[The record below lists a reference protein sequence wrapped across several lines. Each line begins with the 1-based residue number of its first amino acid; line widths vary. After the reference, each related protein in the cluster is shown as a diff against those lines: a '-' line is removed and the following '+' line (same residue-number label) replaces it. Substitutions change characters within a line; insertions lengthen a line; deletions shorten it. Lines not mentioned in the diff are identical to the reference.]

1 VNTAHAA
8 DTIPF
13 AYHELTYTANF
24 TSTIP
29 QFELDLKIIRNEIN
43 SSQTTISL
51 QIYLEDV
58 TDDISI
64 EKSRGDILV
73 QEEGGSDRILTIFLP
88 VGIPSGTQL
97 LLKFK
102 GALLPIAN
110 AEIVHGISS
119 NSEFKLFAMTA
130 LLPAGTKIIGMSP
143 PAHEQYSYASYD
155 EYKWNYVNKKFASI
169 NIQYIL
175 PFSIKDIHVQ
185 WIAKVNSVYQ
195 GRSGDFIILVRNDAQ
210 QSAQIAVIVPKWF
223 TLLRDGTNTGER
235 KATYVINAG
244 SNLTIGFRSRDD
256 LKPGKFSGNVYVT
269 YQDSIVDTLEVE
281 VEVLK
286 TGLIQFLIA
295 VISTIALIALGIYS
309 LYKKNI
315 QRGDPIEKEITEIE
329 REIADIKTKNYT
341 ETKPVIT
348 SIPPFTK
355 TSRRELDYT
364 TLERLMDPRDVT
376 IIEYIYHNEGTSQ
389 QSISSDLGISKATIS
404 RILKRLENKEIIRKE
419 QSGMTNKIYLDMKKI
434 PHK

>member
-1 VNTAHAA
+1 M
-8 DTIPF
+8 
-13 AYHELTYTANF
+13 YTANF
-24 TSTIP
+24 TSAIP
-29 QFELDLKIIRNEIN
+29 QFELNLKIIRNEIN

-97 LLKFK
+97 MLKFK
-102 GALLPIAN
+102 GALLPLAS
-110 AEIVHGISS
+110 AEIDHGISS
-119 NSEFKLFAMTA
+119 STEFKLFAMTA

-143 PAHEQYSYASYD
+143 TAHEQNSYTSYD

-169 NIQYIL
+169 NIQYIP
-175 PFSIKDIHVQ
+175 PFSIKDIHVK
-185 WIAKVNSVYQ
+185 WTEKANSVYQ
-195 GRSGDFIILVRNDAQ
+195 GRSGDFSILVRNDAQ
-210 QSAQIAVIVPKWF
+210 RSVQIAVIVPKWF
-223 TLLRDGTNTGER
+223 TLLRDGSNTGER

-244 SNLTIGFRSRDD
+244 SNLTIGFRARYD

-269 YQDSIVDTLEVE
+269 YQDSIVDTLEIE
-281 VEVLK
+281 FEVLR

-295 VISTIALIALGIYS
+295 VISTIALIALGVYS
-309 LYKKNI
+309 LYRKKNI
-315 QRGDPIEKEITEIE
+315 QKGDSIEKEMADIE

-348 SIPPFTK
+348 STASFAK

-376 IIEYIYHNEGTSQ
+376 IIEYIHHNEGTSQ

-404 RILKRLENKEIIRKE
+404 RILKRLENKEIIRKK
-419 QSGMTNKIYLDMKKI
+419 QNGMTNKIYLDTKKI